1 MFWCTSYQFMMI
13 CQWNHVKMNQ
23 DPWWR
28 ALCTQSICC
37 NYDENV
43 IHVWSLGIVYHI
55 KHAWRSLLEQTNMFW
70 CVSYQF
76 MMIYQWNHV
85 KMNQN
90 QDPWSVTVFNG
101 QLVSNLICVINLLS
115 YILRTYVVSVH
126 HVYQCITGIIY
137 YIKF

>member
-13 CQWNHVKMNQ
+13 YQWNHVKMNQ

-28 ALCTQSICC
+28 ALRTQSICC

-85 KMNQN
+85 KIN
-90 QDPWSVTVFNG
+90 QDPWWSALHT
-101 QLVSNLICVINLLS
+101 QS
-115 YILRTYVVSVH
+115 
-126 HVYQCITGIIY
+126 IY
-137 YIKF
+137 YNYDENMIHVWSLGIVYHIKHSWASLLE